1 MPGAGACSLDE
12 TVTMTRKA
20 ADAGCG
26 GVLLL
31 PPFYY
36 KVATDDGVFKLVCE
50 VVEQVGSANLR
61 VYLYHIPP
69 VAIVPFGID
78 LVGRLIREYPVT
90 IVGIKDSSGD
100 WSNTDTLLREYPE
113 FDVFPGS
120 EVFLLQGLRAS
131 ESGCITATGS
141 INPAGI
147 CEVFD
152 NWQSDQ
158 ADALQSRA
166 TEIRKT
172 IQAYPMI
179 PAIKTIISH
188 FHSDPAWTTVA
199 PPLLPLADDAANALL
214 SDLAAIDF
222 KMEKR

>member
-1 MPGAGACSLDE
+1 MPNGNFHGVLVPVPTPFTAGFKPDAKRFIEICKWSLNQGANGLAIFGTTSEANSMSLSQRCELLDQLIEAGVPAAKLMPGAGACSLDE

-36 KVATDDGVFKLVCE
+36 KVATDDGVFKFVCE

-100 WSNTDTLLREYPE
+100 WSNTETLLREYPE

-120 EVFLLQGLRAS
+120 EVFLL
-131 ESGCITATGS
+131 
-141 INPAGI
+141 
-147 CEVFD
+147 
-152 NWQSDQ
+152 
-158 ADALQSRA
+158 
-166 TEIRKT
+166 
-172 IQAYPMI
+172 
-179 PAIKTIISH
+179 
-188 FHSDPAWTTVA
+188 
-199 PPLLPLADDAANALL
+199 
-214 SDLAAIDF
+214 
-222 KMEKR
+222 